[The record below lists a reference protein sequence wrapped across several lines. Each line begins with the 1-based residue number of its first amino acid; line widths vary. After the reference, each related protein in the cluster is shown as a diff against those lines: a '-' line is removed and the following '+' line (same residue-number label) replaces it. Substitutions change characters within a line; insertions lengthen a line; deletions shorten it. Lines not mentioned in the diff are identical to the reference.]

1 MPSGGFR
8 HDDGV
13 TVDIDLTYHG
23 DPAGIAAVARTI
35 EERSPAS
42 ALYVPEGAH
51 DAFVYMALAADGTER
66 IGLGTSIALAFAR
79 SPMAMAYPAYDLQR
93 LSDGR
98 FVLGLGSQIKPHIE
112 RRFSMPWSRPADRMR
127 EYVAALRAI
136 WHTWQTGEK
145 LDFRGDFY
153 THTLMPPLFNPGP
166 LGTPAPEIWLAG
178 VGPRMVEAA
187 GAVADGFMCHPLLS
201 RSYLE
206 DVITPQLAAGRASA
220 DADRDF
226 TVTAMAMVA
235 TGRTEEGLAEG
246 IAGTKRQIGFYA
258 STPAYKPVLDH
269 HGWGDL
275 HDEAHAFTKAGR
287 WAELGDLVDDEV
299 LHTLAVVGE
308 MDTVGAAVRDRFD
321 GLASRVI
328 LSIPYRTDPAFGLD
342 IATG

>member
-1 MPSGGFR
+1 MRP
-8 HDDGV
+8 V

-23 DPAGIAAVARTI
+23 DPAGIAAAARAI
-35 EERSPAS
+35 EEKAPRSAVF
-42 ALYVPEGAH
+42 VPEGAH

-66 IGLGTSIALAFAR
+66 IRLGTSIALAFAR
-79 SPMAMAYPAYDLQR
+79 SPMAMAYPAYDLQQ
-93 LSDGR
+93 LSGGR

-112 RRFSMPWSRPADRMR
+112 RRFSMPWSRPAARME
-127 EYVAALRAI
+127 EYVGALRAI
-136 WHTWQTGEK
+136 WHTWQTGDA

-166 LGTPAPEIWLAG
+166 LPTPSPEIWLAG
-178 VGPRMVEAA
+178 VGPRMIEVA

-206 DVITPQLAAGRASA
+206 EAITPQLEAGRARA
-220 DADRDF
+220 DVARDF

-235 TGRTEEGLAEG
+235 TGRTQEEYDVAL
-246 IAGTKRQIGFYA
+246 AGTRRQIGFYA

-275 HDEAHAFTKAGR
+275 HGEAHAFTKQGR

-299 LHTLAVVGE
+299 LTTLAVVAEIDGA
-308 MDTVGAAVRDRFD
+308 GAAVRERFE
-321 GLASRVI
+321 GLAERVI
-328 LSIPYRTDPAFGLD
+328 LSIPYKAEPGLGLA
-342 IATG
+342 IAG